1 MTAVGRVQTP
11 CRSAADAAAPT
22 SLMVIIFLSTDD
34 ISAAPECDCAVL
46 AGAEKRLGWAA
57 VVKRR

>member
-1 MTAVGRVQTP
+1 
-11 CRSAADAAAPT
+11 
-22 SLMVIIFLSTDD
+22 MVIIFLSTDD